1 MTSPLTPPVSLLRAP
16 ALRAPGAAP
25 LAGLAKPGEPAEND
39 GRPDPEAVRETA
51 REFES
56 LLLKQLV
63 AAMRATTMDDE
74 ENPSGGQL
82 VDHLIEEGLANHLAR
97 SGGIGLGDYLT
108 RDLTPELADPP
119 PSRHLPTAALL
130 GRGLRGLADTESSEP
145 PEHDGPAPAR
155 FAP

>member
-16 ALRAPGAAP
+16 ALRAPGSAP
-25 LAGLAKPGEPAEND
+25 LAGLAKPGAPAESD

-108 RDLTPELADPP
+108 RDLAPELNEPSP
-119 PSRHLPTAALL
+119 SSRHLPTAALL
-130 GRGLRGLADTESSEP
+130 GRGLRGEAG
-145 PEHDGPAPAR
+145 PEERDALGPSTP
-155 FAP
+155 